1 MGTGGKCFVATAAYG
16 SDLAPEIV
24 YLSRFR
30 DKVLLRTPLGKALV
44 GLYYRAAPCLANFI
58 KSRPK
63 AQCLTRQ
70 MLRPIVR
77 MVRRYLNVSGSER
90 P

>member
-44 GLYYRAAPCLANFI
+44 GLYSMLCL
-58 KSRPK
+58 
-63 AQCLTRQ
+63 L
-70 MLRPIVR
+70 
-77 MVRRYLNVSGSER
+77 
-90 P
+90 